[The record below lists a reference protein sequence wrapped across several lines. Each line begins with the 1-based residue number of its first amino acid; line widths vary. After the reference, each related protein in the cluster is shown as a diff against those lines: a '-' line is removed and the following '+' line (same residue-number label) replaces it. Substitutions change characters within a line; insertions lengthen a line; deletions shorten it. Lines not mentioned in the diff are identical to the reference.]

1 MSWPPPPL
9 ARYLVVDNVSYKV
22 PEWIEPGHSFFLP
35 CLVPKRMM
43 QAVTKHYAI
52 RGFKFTHAETTSK
65 NILGVRVWRVL

>member
-35 CLVPKRMM
+35 CLAPKRMM